1 MPNRSGILV
10 LLLSD
15 PGPAPRGAWS
25 CSSGLYGCLSL
36 VRCVGNEW
44 GERRGVR
51 HLTLRLESK
60 SPRPEPFQPGAGIRQ
75 GPGSDAD
82 LPPPMGRIDFGLR
95 LESDIQFRPEVGS
108 RHAISTGGLL
118 TSSHQSFAT
127 LALCLLFPK
136 YLISFC
142 T

>member
-1 MPNRSGILV
+1 MG
-10 LLLSD
+10 
-15 PGPAPRGAWS
+15 G
-25 CSSGLYGCLSL
+25 
-36 VRCVGNEW
+36 

-95 LESDIQFRPEVGS
+95 LESDIQFRPGVGPLPSHFDLPSSWVEIAFVLRSDPDTQFQPEV
-108 RHAISTGGLL
+108 
-118 TSSHQSFAT
+118 
-127 LALCLLFPK
+127 C
-136 YLISFC
+136 
-142 T
+142 